1 MVTWRSFL
9 TAYRGGRRFLLE
21 GRLSVLACDD
31 LRGEHARR
39 RYSTC
44 PCPTGM
50 KLTICGAAGC
60 TGQPLA
66 LLLKQCPLLDEI
78 ALYDQTATCGYGMEL
93 SHVDTKCKITAYSGR
108 HMLAEA
114 LKGSKVIVIVA
125 RNTQDSFEYSAP
137 IVTEIALQI
146 CNICPS
152 AFTVVATEPVE
163 SMVPLVG
170 EINRLRG
177 VYNPRLLLGCVEL
190 NCVRANTILADFLK
204 VPPESVRV
212 PVVGGATPKTMVPVL
227 SAAVHPTG
235 MTQEQV
241 ECVTSCIMNGTEAVC
256 AAKGCST
263 ATACL
268 AGAYAIARTTIN
280 VVKGMQGKRMTQ
292 CGYVDSL
299 GTCAPDCQYF
309 ATEVILGPSGIE
321 KILGVPELSKFEH
334 CLLNSSLP
342 YVRNEIARAI
352 WLVYT
357 MCQQCCCPT
366 CCYHPNTC
374 YTPPICPCVPP
385 TNWTCGCPDACR
397 DEYLASVSNTTLFVH
412 VLHAAICP
420 CVPPT
425 NWTCGCPDACRDEY
439 LASVSNTTLFV
450 HVLHAAICPCVPP
463 TNWTCGCPDAC
474 RDEYLASVSNTT
486 LFVHVLHAAICPCV
500 PPTNWTCGCP
510 DACRDEYLASVS
522 NTTLFVHVLHV
533 AICPCVPP
541 TNWTCG
547 CPDACR
553 DEYLS
558 SVSNTTLFVHVLH
571 AAICPCVPP
580 TNWTCVCPD
589 ACRDE
594 YLASICRE
602 MTCTCGSTELCWRP
616 RMKDYDAARAANITH
631 QIPPYIPSCN
641 AQIPRS
647 IQITKDLL
655 DKARNN
661 PCCKTR

>member
-1 MVTWRSFL
+1 MVIWRSFL
-9 TAYRGGRRFLLE
+9 TGCRGGRRILL
-21 GRLSVLACDD
+21 D
-31 LRGEHARR
+31 R
-39 RYSTC
+39 RYSVLGCDELCGPKVVRRYCTC
-44 PCPTGM
+44 PSCPSGL
-50 KLTICGAAGC
+50 KVTICGAAGC

-78 ALYDQTATCGYGMEL
+78 ALYDQCATCGYGMEL
-93 SHVDTKCKITAYSGR
+93 SHVDTKCKISSYSGR
-108 HMLAEA
+108 HMLADA
-114 LKGSKVIVIVA
+114 LRGSKVVVIVA

-146 CNICPS
+146 CNVCPC

-177 VYNPRLLLGCVEL
+177 IYNPRLLLGCVEL

-212 PVVGGATPKTMVPVL
+212 PVIGGATPKTMVPVL
-227 SAAVHPTG
+227 SAAVHPCG

-299 GTCAPDCQYF
+299 GTCAPNCQYF

-321 KILGVPELSKFEH
+321 KILGIPELSKFEH
-334 CLLNSSLP
+334 CLLSSSLP
-342 YVRNEIARAI
+342 YVRNEICRAI

-397 DEYLASVSNTTLFVH
+397 DEYLAS
-412 VLHAAICP
+412 
-420 CVPPT
+420 
-425 NWTCGCPDACRDEY
+425 
-439 LASVSNTTLFV
+439 
-450 HVLHAAICPCVPP
+450 
-463 TNWTCGCPDAC
+463 
-474 RDEYLASVSNTT
+474 
-486 LFVHVLHAAICPCV
+486 
-500 PPTNWTCGCP
+500 
-510 DACRDEYLASVS
+510 
-522 NTTLFVHVLHV
+522 
-533 AICPCVPP
+533 
-541 TNWTCG
+541 
-547 CPDACR
+547 
-553 DEYLS
+553 
-558 SVSNTTLFVHVLH
+558 
-571 AAICPCVPP
+571 
-580 TNWTCVCPD
+580 
-589 ACRDE
+589 
-594 YLASICRE
+594 ICRE
-602 MTCTCGSTELCWRP
+602 MTCRCGSTELCWRP
-616 RMKDYDAARAANITH
+616 RENEYDAARAANITH
-631 QIPPYIPSCN
+631 QLPPYIPSCN

-655 DKARNN
+655 EKARSTTS
-661 PCCKTR
+661 KK